1 MDNSS
6 QTSFLSESFS
16 FLKIFHSFRIAV
28 HPKNLMIAFIFVAFL
43 WCAGRLLDLHP
54 TVVSNGAGLTELDVY
69 VQDSSGVR
77 TFINENKH
85 LGSYKGVFDTVW
97 KFLQVQLDS
106 SIAPFLQFDISGLL
120 RIANNCIS
128 AVRWSFIYHPVYA
141 IFFAVLKLALL
152 AVAGGAICRISA
164 LQFAKGEKPGLFE
177 AIGFSS
183 RKFLSFFAAPL
194 VPLGIIFLMG
204 ILISIIGLITNIPVA
219 GQPLL
224 GILMPFAL
232 LFGFLATIIIFGTAA
247 GFGLMFPVIAY
258 EGSDCFD
265 STSRSFSYLF
275 ARPWRALFYDFIAFV
290 YGFICFLFVW
300 FFAFLMLV
308 ITRSFLK
315 LTIFTSSSSGE
326 QNTLSA
332 LWPSLS
338 FTNFTNF
345 SNANPHNI
353 SESIGAI
360 LILINLLIVSG
371 FVLSFLTSYF
381 FTVNSIIYA
390 LIRKHVDQ
398 IDTSDIYMRL
408 EEQDATI
415 ESQSGKTA

>member
-1 MDNSS
+1 MNSDS
-6 QTSFLSESFS
+6 QSGMLSENFS
-16 FLKIFHSFRIAV
+16 FLKIFYSFRIAV
-28 HPKNLMIAFIFVAFL
+28 HPKNLIIAFIFVAFL

-54 TVVSNGAGLTELDVY
+54 TVITNSSGLTELDSY
-69 VQDSSGVR
+69 MQDSTNVR
-77 TFINENKH
+77 AFIDENEH
-85 LGSYKGVFDTVW
+85 TGIYKGVFDTEW
-97 KFLQVQLDS
+97 RFLQKQLDS
-106 SIAPFLQFDISGLL
+106 SISPFLQFNIAELL
-120 RIANNCIS
+120 KIANNCII
-128 AVRWSFIYHPVYA
+128 AVRWSFIYHPLYA
-141 IFFAVLKLALL
+141 VIFAVLKLGAL
-152 AVAGGAICRISA
+152 AIAGGAICRISS

-183 RKFLSFFAAPL
+183 GKFLSFFAAPL
-194 VPLGIIFLMG
+194 VPLGIIFIMG

-219 GQPLL
+219 GPPVL
-224 GILMPFAL
+224 GILMPVAL
-232 LFGFLATIIIFGTAA
+232 LFGFLATIIVFGTAA

-275 ARPWRALFYDFIAFV
+275 ARPWRTLFYDFLAFV

-300 FFAFLMLV
+300 FFAYLMLV

-315 LTIFTSSSSGE
+315 ITIFTASSDGV
-326 QNTLSA
+326 QNTLST

-353 SESIGAI
+353 SESIGAV

-398 IDTSDIYMRL
+398 IDTSDIYVRI
-408 EEQDATI
+408 EGPDANV
-415 ESQSGKTA
+415 ESPSGGTA